1 MENFTPLSAIQ
12 DGISRKLNATFGDG
26 YTIHPE
32 EVKQGLTRPC
42 FFIKLLSHSSTRELG
57 ETYRR
62 DNAYRIHFYPES
74 TSEPEAECHRMLDAL
89 YLALEYIE
97 VNGNLVRGVN
107 MSGELVDGIL
117 HFHVNFNVRVR
128 RVYDQVTMGYL
139 ESINLGTKG

>member
-1 MENFTPLSAIQ
+1 
-12 DGISRKLNATFGDG
+12 
-26 YTIHPE
+26 
-32 EVKQGLTRPC
+32 
-42 FFIKLLSHSSTRELG
+42 
-57 ETYRR
+57 
-62 DNAYRIHFYPES
+62 
-74 TSEPEAECHRMLDAL
+74 MLDAL